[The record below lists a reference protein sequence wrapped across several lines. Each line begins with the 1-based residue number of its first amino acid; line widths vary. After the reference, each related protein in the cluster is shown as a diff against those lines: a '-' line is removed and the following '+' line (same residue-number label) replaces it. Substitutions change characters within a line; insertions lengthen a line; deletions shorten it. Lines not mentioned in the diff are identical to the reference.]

1 MRTIPVS
8 RLPGHRPKARSGP
21 PAHREILF
29 YSKWMIL
36 FEAKVEGNGVSAGGR
51 SRMRVE
57 AAAPMALRAGLPG
70 GGKWPI
76 LQEKTVFFLDK
87 RKHPPL

>member
-1 MRTIPVS
+1 
-8 RLPGHRPKARSGP
+8 
-21 PAHREILF
+21 
-29 YSKWMIL
+29 
-36 FEAKVEGNGVSAGGR
+36 
-51 SRMRVE
+51 
-57 AAAPMALRAGLPG
+57 MALRAGLPG